1 MATKK
6 NQVQALKRWVH
17 PTESAFL
24 ERMFSVALTTT

>member
-6 NQVQALKRWVH
+6 HQVQALKRWVH

-24 ERMFSVALTTT
+24 ERMFSVEDL